1 MIVWKNFSR
10 DKNWNFLNVKY
21 YVYLVL
27 SDVKKSQL
35 HINYFASYKL
45 LELILREGNFI
56 TGS

>member
-1 MIVWKNFSR
+1 MIVWKNLSR

-27 SDVKKSQL
+27 SNGKKSQL